1 MRLYDT
7 KSRKKREFVPVEE
20 GKVKMYVC
28 GPTVYNRIH
37 IGNARTFLSFDVI
50 RRYLEYRGFEVTF
63 VSNLTDIDDKIINKA
78 NEEGRTTEEV
88 VEEFANKF
96 IDSMHDVNVLDPT
109 VRPRATQE
117 IPEMIELIE
126 TLIKNGNAYE
136 VEGDVYFSVETD
148 KSYGC
153 LSGRTVEGGESG
165 HRSLVAEGQGI
176 EDRKRAEADFALW
189 KSSKPGEPAWDSP
202 WGPGRPGW
210 HTECVCMSK
219 KYLGIPFDIHGGG
232 SDLVFPHHENEIAQ
246 AECAWHQGFANYW
259 MHSGMLNVDNE
270 KMSKSL
276 GNFLMLDDVLQ
287 NVDKDDLRM
296 LTLQTHYRSPLNY
309 SKDRLIEAGKAL
321 QNIKNTIEN
330 IDWLATNAV
339 CEASG
344 IDNAAVKAQLEKS
357 KAAFIEQMDDDFN
370 APAALGEIAILCS
383 ELNKIYNP
391 SVNICNEDVDTARA
405 AIAQIVELMNVFGI
419 NLGEADEVATEIPE
433 EIKAICDELGVSAT
447 NLDEAL
453 QSIVDIRAKA
463 RGEKDW
469 GTADKIRDLVAQAG
483 WLFEDTAQ
491 GTKIKKA

>member
-7 KSRKKREFVPVEE
+7 KSRKKREFEPVEA

-37 IGNARTFLSFDVI
+37 IGNARTFINFDVI
-50 RRYLEYRGFEVTF
+50 RRYLEYRGYEVTF

-78 NEEGRTTEEV
+78 NEEGRSTEEV
-88 VEEFANKF
+88 VEEFAGKF
-96 IDSMHDVNVLDPT
+96 IDIMHEAGVKDPT

-126 TLIKNGNAYE
+126 TLIANGNAYE

-148 KSYGC
+148 KTYGC

-189 KSSKPGEPAWDSP
+189 KASKPGEPSWDSP

-276 GNFLMLDDVLQ
+276 GNFLMLDDLLETVSA
-287 NVDKDDLRM
+287 DDLRM
-296 LTLQTHYRSPLNY
+296 LTLQTHYRSPLNF
-309 SKDRLIEAGKAL
+309 SQDRLVEAGKAL
-321 QNIKNTIEN
+321 SNIKNCANNIEWL
-330 IDWLATNAV
+330 IDAAQ
-339 CEASG
+339 CEGSG
-344 IDNAAVKAQLEKS
+344 VDNAQVRELVDKCKD
-357 KAAFIEQMDDDFN
+357 AFIEDMDDDFN
-370 APAALGEIAILCS
+370 APAAAGEIAILCTA
-383 ELNKIYNP
+383 LNKVYSP
-391 SVNICNEDVDTARA
+391 SATLSNEDVETAQYA
-405 AIAQIVELMNVFGI
+405 HGSLEEMMNVFGI
-419 NLGEADEVATEIPE
+419 SLSEEDSGSGEIPA
-433 EIKAICDELGVSAT
+433 EIKAICDELGVTAASLNDA
-447 NLDEAL
+447 LD
-453 QSIVDIRAKA
+453 SIVDIRAKA
-463 RGEKDW
+463 RADKDW

-491 GTKIKKA
+491 GTKIKKM